1 MVIKTANGP
10 AARGRLVAAS
20 VLIILA
26 LIFVSGWIMRRGPV
40 AVRTEKVVSED
51 IASVISTN
59 GKIEPVANFE
69 AHTPASTTVNRVL
82 VQEGDHVRAGQLLLQ
97 LDAAD
102 ARAQAAK
109 AQAELSAAEASLHA
123 VQTGGT
129 QEEILTTR
137 SELTRAVTDRDEAQR
152 NLQALKHLQQTGAA
166 SPAEVQDAQNK
177 LTRAEAQVQLLQ
189 ARQTDRFSTP
199 EIEKVK
205 ATAGQAR
212 ADYAAAQDLL
222 NNASVRA
229 PFSGTVYQLPVKA
242 GSYVQSGTL
251 LVQMADLSRLQV
263 RAFVDEPEIGRV
275 AKGQQVNISWDAMPG
290 RVWNGHLTRIPT
302 VVTTLGTRSVGEVT
316 CEISDPEHT
325 LLPSVNVNTGIVT
338 ARHSNVLTVS
348 REAMHEVDGKRYVY
362 EVSGNK
368 IHAQEVSTGISSLT
382 RVEISGIAAGAE
394 IVRGAMSAQP
404 LQNGMEVKVVQH

>member
-69 AHTPASTTVNRVL
+69 AHAPASTTVKRVL

-152 NLQALKHLQQTGAA
+152 NLQALKHLQQNGAA

-242 GSYVQSGTL
+242 GSYVQSGAL

-290 RVWNGHLTRIPT
+290 RVWNGQLTRIPT

-316 CEISDPEHT
+316 CEISDPEHK
-325 LLPSVNVNTGIVT
+325 LLPSVNVNAGIVT
-338 ARHSNVLTVS
+338 ARHPHVLTVS

-362 EVSGNK
+362 EVSENK
-368 IHAQEVSTGISSLT
+368 IHAREVSTGISSLT
-382 RVEISGIAAGAE
+382 RVEVSGIAAGAE

>member
-69 AHTPASTTVNRVL
+69 AHAPASTTVKRVL

-152 NLQALKHLQQTGAA
+152 NLQALKHLQQNGAA

-205 ATAGQAR
+205 AAAGQAR

-290 RVWNGHLTRIPT
+290 RVWNGQLTRIPT

-316 CEISDPEHT
+316 CEISDPEHK
-325 LLPSVNVNTGIVT
+325 LLPSVNVNAGIVT
-338 ARHSNVLTVS
+338 ARHPHVLTVS

-362 EVSGNK
+362 EVSENK
-368 IHAQEVSTGISSLT
+368 IHAREVSTGISSLT
-382 RVEISGIAAGAE
+382 RVEVSGIAAGAE